1 MKRIKEPIKV
11 RSRLLKNGSR
21 SLYLDIYINGQRSYE
36 YLKLYLIPER
46 TKKDKETNTQTMQ
59 LAEAIKGK
67 RMIELQNG
75 RFGFDGQYKLDVV
88 FLDYYRSLCEKR
100 FKNKESLG
108 NWGNWYSCLKHLEDY
123 TKRGTK
129 FRDITPAWCQG
140 FRDHLDKATTRNKK
154 KEKTIHT
161 AKDDAM
167 LSQNTKVSYW
177 RKLKACL
184 NQAVRDHIIPS
195 NPCDGIEGFKED
207 ESERVYLTKEEV
219 GLMWNTEC
227 QYSVLKCAFLFS
239 CLTGLRKSDIER
251 LHWGEVHK
259 QGEFTRIIFRQK
271 KTGGVEYI
279 DLNEQ
284 AVSLM
289 GERGEDNERVFAGF
303 HYSAYLN
310 VELNRWALRAGITKH
325 ISYHTSRHTFA
336 LMMLDLGVDIYTVS
350 RLLGHKEIN
359 TTMVY
364 AHILDSKKQEAM
376 SRIPKF
382 DID

>member
-1 MKRIKEPIKV
+1 
-11 RSRLLKNGSR
+11 
-21 SLYLDIYINGQRSYE
+21 
-36 YLKLYLIPER
+36 
-46 TKKDKETNTQTMQ
+46 
-59 LAEAIKGK
+59 
-67 RMIELQNG
+67 
-75 RFGFDGQYKLDVV
+75 
-88 FLDYYRSLCEKR
+88 
-100 FKNKESLG
+100 
-108 NWGNWYSCLKHLEDY
+108 
-123 TKRGTK
+123 
-129 FRDITPAWCQG
+129 
-140 FRDHLDKATTRNKK
+140 LDKATTRNKK

-227 QYSVLKCAFLFS
+227 QYPVLKRAFLFS